1 MADAD
6 DDIQGLDIPVPQ
18 EEAVSIKLDEPIH
31 AQGGEEQPDEREVA
45 LKELKKQLKEQRN
58 FAEKERQARLQAEEF
73 ARRQSEEAEFAKV
86 ETQDSNLRVV
96 ASAIEQTE
104 AVAQNAERAYADAMQ
119 AGDYAAAAKAQRAM
133 AYCESQLSQL
143 SYAKKQLESQLE
155 KRTAEGRV
163 DAPLPEIRKM
173 APPQDPVEALAAQ
186 LTPKSAEWLRAHP
199 EAASQVEKLV
209 AAHSSA
215 VQFKGLTPESPEY
228 FQYVEKKLG
237 IGKKDKAPEAEKVEK
252 PVKKA
257 MASAPVQSSS
267 SYSNGGRTSND
278 TIHLTSAEVE
288 MALLQEP
295 ELPRQKA
302 LEVYARNKAECIRRG
317 ELH

>member
-6 DDIQGLDIPVPQ
+6 DEIQGLDITLPDESSV
-18 EEAVSIKLDEPIH
+18 EIKLDEPI
-31 AQGGEEQPDEREVA
+31 QGKKPEGAPDEREVA
-45 LKELKKQLKEQRN
+45 LTELRQQLEEQRS

-119 AGDYAAAAKAQRAM
+119 AGDYTAAAKAQRAM

-143 SYAKKQLESQLE
+143 SYAKKQLEGQLE

-163 DAPLPEIRKM
+163 DAPAPEYRKVE
-173 APPQDPVEALAAQ
+173 PPQDPVEALAAR

-199 EAASQVEKLV
+199 QAAGQVNKLT
-209 AAHSSA
+209 AAHTA
-215 VQFKGLTPESPEY
+215 ATELEGIPVESPEY
-228 FQYVEKKLG
+228 FAYIEARLG
-237 IGKKDKAPEAEKVEK
+237 ISQGDKKSAQAPAPAKK
-252 PVKKA
+252 P
-257 MASAPVQSSS
+257 MASAPVQSGS
-267 SYSNGGRTSND
+267 SYSSGGRTSSD
-278 TIHLTSAEVE
+278 SIHLTSAEVE

-295 ELPRQKA
+295 DMPRQKA
-302 LEVYARNKAECIRRG
+302 LEAYARNKAECIRRG